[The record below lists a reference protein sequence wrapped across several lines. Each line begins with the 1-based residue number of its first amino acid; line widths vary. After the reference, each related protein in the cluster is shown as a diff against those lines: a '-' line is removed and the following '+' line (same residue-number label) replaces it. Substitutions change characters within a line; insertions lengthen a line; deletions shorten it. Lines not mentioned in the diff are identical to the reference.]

1 MAASAKKQWLWGT
14 HALVAPAAAL
24 APLLVSVRGWCA
36 DSPVGPEGWREIVP
50 WGLGVA
56 TVALACLV
64 PLHIA
69 LRRRAAEQQ
78 REIER
83 CRRSETELRKSEEN
97 YRELVEQANIIVLRL
112 TLDGTVMFCN
122 EFAQSFFGYSREE
135 LIGRNLIDTT
145 VPEID
150 SDGNDAR
157 ARVRTMLTAQEGC
170 YSENEHARKSGE
182 RVWVGWSNKPIRP
195 AHGESPEILCTGQDI
210 TERHS
215 LEQQI
220 VQQQKLESIGLLAGG
235 IAHDFNNMLTPIY
248 GYAEMIAI
256 KAHPDDAAAHYASLI
271 LEAANKSK
279 DLVRQLL
286 TFGRKQALSIQL
298 HDLNEIITNFM
309 NILRRTI
316 RENIEIRTVLNDTPC
331 PVRADWIQIEQV
343 LINLAVNAQD
353 ATDGT
358 GLITIETGCL
368 VLDDEYCQLHPGACP
383 GRYAMLAFSDLGS
396 GMDDE
401 TLSHIFEP
409 FYTTKPSGSGTG
421 LGLST
426 VYGIVKQHNGYIDIH
441 STVGRGSVFRIYLP
455 LHTAETATEICK
467 SGPDAVENMGAAT
480 VLLVEDNRMVMEM
493 VRELLES
500 HGHSVFTAVT
510 PREAIAIARDRASS
524 INLLVSD
531 VVMPQMNGPELHE
544 RLAQFVPGLKVLYMS
559 GYANNVVVHRGELE
573 EGVNFIAKPF
583 TTEAFMKRM
592 AGVLAG
598 GPP

>member
-1 MAASAKKQWLWGT
+1 MVVSAQKQRFPGT
-14 HALVAPAAAL
+14 HALAATAATF
-24 APLLVSVRGWCA
+24 APLLTSVRGWCG
-36 DSPVGPEGWREIVP
+36 DSAGAHQGCGWELALL
-50 WGLGVA
+50 GFGVA
-56 TVALACLV
+56 AVTLAGLI
-64 PLHIA
+64 PSYIA
-69 LRRRAAEQQ
+69 LRRRSAELQQ
-78 REIER
+78 EIELYR
-83 CRRSETELRKSEEN
+83 DSEAELRTSEET
-97 YRELVEQANIIVLRL
+97 YRGLVEQANIIILRL
-112 TLDGTVMFCN
+112 KLDGTVMFCN
-122 EFAQSFFGYSREE
+122 DYAQSFFGYTREE
-135 LIGRNLIDTT
+135 LIGRNIIDTI
-145 VPEID
+145 VPETD
-150 SDGNDAR
+150 SDGNDVR
-157 ARVRTMLTAQEGC
+157 ARIRTMLATRESC
-170 YSENEHARKSGE
+170 YSENENIRKNGE
-182 RVWVGWSNKPIRP
+182 RVWVGWSNKPIL
-195 AHGESPEILCTGQDI
+195 AHGEPSEILCTGQDI
-210 TERHS
+210 TERRR
-215 LEQQI
+215 LEHQI

-248 GYAEMIAI
+248 GYAEMIVM
-256 KAHPDDAAAHYASLI
+256 KAKPDDSAANYASLI

-316 RENIEIRTVLNDTPC
+316 RESIEIRTLLSEAPC

-343 LINLAVNAQD
+343 LINLAINAQD

-358 GLITIETGCL
+358 GQITIETGCL

-409 FYTTKPSGSGTG
+409 FYTTKASGSGTG

-426 VYGIVKQHNGYIDIH
+426 VYGIVKQHNGYIDVH
-441 STVGRGSVFRIYLP
+441 SRVGRGSVFRIYLP
-455 LHTAETATEICK
+455 LFTPEAGPETGK
-467 SGPDAVENMGAAT
+467 PGPDAVESMGAAT

-493 VRELLES
+493 VKELLES
-500 HGHSVFTAVT
+500 HGHTVFAANT
-510 PREAIAIARDRASS
+510 PKEAIAIAREKTRS

-531 VVMPQMNGPELHE
+531 VVMPQMNGPELHGC
-544 RLAQFVPGLKVLYMS
+544 LSQFIPGLKVLYMS
-559 GYANNVVVHRGELE
+559 GYANNVAVHGGALE

-592 AGVLAG
+592 SGIVAG
-598 GPP
+598 GRQ